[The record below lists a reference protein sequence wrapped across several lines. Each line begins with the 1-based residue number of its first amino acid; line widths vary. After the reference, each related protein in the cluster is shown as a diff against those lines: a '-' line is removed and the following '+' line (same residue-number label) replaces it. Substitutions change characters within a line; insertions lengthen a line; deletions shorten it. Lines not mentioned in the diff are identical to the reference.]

1 MNTTIPYLERF
12 HDDLEEAARRAATA
26 PGGAGPRRR
35 RPDPSSWLR
44 WAGAAAAVLVLAWAI
59 GSLPSD
65 GASTKFN
72 QVGSA
77 VGTAG
82 GASGD
87 GTVRQPPAD
96 VPAMSPAPVAP
107 EEPGAPDGA
116 PPVDLAK
123 IDRDGTLTLK
133 IDEGSF
139 RDTFD
144 EVIAI
149 AEANGGTLLSSETIG
164 SGAGR
169 LTLRIPAARFDRAF
183 MEVGRLGQVRASTV
197 TGKDVTADFI
207 DLQARLK
214 ILKHRREIIFGLYD
228 QATTIP
234 QALQLEGELNE
245 VQLEIDRIQGQ
256 LRYLDAQTSISTL
269 KVELSEDEPDVAAL
283 SPAED
288 ERADLGE
295 AFSSA
300 TDGFLAVVSTMIVG
314 FGYLIP
320 IALLLGVVYAIV
332 TLVRRHGRGAS

>member
-1 MNTTIPYLERF
+1 V
-12 HDDLEEAARRAATA
+12 DDPTL
-26 PGGAGPRRR
+26 
-35 RPDPSSWLR
+35 
-44 WAGAAAAVLVLAWAI
+44 
-59 GSLPSD
+59 
-65 GASTKFN
+65 
-72 QVGSA
+72 
-77 VGTAG
+77 
-82 GASGD
+82 
-87 GTVRQPPAD
+87 
-96 VPAMSPAPVAP
+96 SPAPP
-107 EEPGAPDGA
+107 QPEPGASDGA

-123 IDRDGTLTLK
+123 IDRDGTLALK

-149 AEANGGTLLSSETIG
+149 AEANGGTLLSSETVG

-214 ILKHRREIIFGLYD
+214 ILKHRREVIFGLYD

-283 SPAED
+283 SPTED

-320 IALLLGVVYAIV
+320 IALLLGVVYATV
-332 TLVRRHGRGAS
+332 MLVRRRGRGAS